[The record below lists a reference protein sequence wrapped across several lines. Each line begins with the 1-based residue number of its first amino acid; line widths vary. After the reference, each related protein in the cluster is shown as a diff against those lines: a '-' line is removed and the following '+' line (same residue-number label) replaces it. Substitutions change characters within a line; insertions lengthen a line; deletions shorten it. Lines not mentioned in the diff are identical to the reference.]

1 MLGASAGLKHFGKR
15 RLGRAG
21 LDDTYP
27 VSDNVWDVDCSDL
40 INANVNGIAVH
51 GEYFNPVE
59 TKTYALMRAILEGN
73 DRSVLIKK
81 GLVPT
86 AVPREQ
92 IVARP
97 RRISLFARTVGS
109 FLLLCFCSR
118 KPLFEYIRNLG
129 VYFQPHFFL
138 ERGKMDSAPRTF
150 FGGKHE
156 TISRRVFSCRVA
168 RAYGG
173 WILTAASFATGE
185 FG

>member
-1 MLGASAGLKHFGKR
+1 MVAADVDNDLFRNGENVSHGDGEGLANLSYRITALYTGRDNVLGASAGLKHFGKR

-27 VSDNVWDVDCSDL
+27 VPDNVWDVDCSDL

-92 IVARP
+92 I
-97 RRISLFARTVGS
+97 
-109 FLLLCFCSR
+109 
-118 KPLFEYIRNLG
+118 
-129 VYFQPHFFL
+129 
-138 ERGKMDSAPRTF
+138 
-150 FGGKHE
+150 
-156 TISRRVFSCRVA
+156 
-168 RAYGG
+168 
-173 WILTAASFATGE
+173 TAS
-185 FG
+185 